1 MKTIVAN
8 WKMNLGIRESVAQAR
23 GVLRAIQGRETLPTI
38 VLCPSFT
45 ALAEVRKVTVRSHVS
60 LGAQNVGPER
70 DGAFTGE
77 VSGQQ
82 LDDIGC
88 THIIVGHSERR
99 ATFGENDDLVADRVK
114 AAFTAGLTPIVCVG
128 ESREERD
135 AGDADR
141 VVAAQVMRAVRGVAV
156 PKRASVLFAYEPV
169 WAVGTGTSAEPADAI
184 VMHRVITAAAVESG
198 LDLERV
204 SVLYGGSVDGKN
216 AYSFLREPEVGGV
229 LVGAA
234 SLKMHEFESVIAA
247 ACDVIDAQSL

>member
-99 ATFGENDDLVADRVK
+99 ATFGENDDLVADR
-114 AAFTAGLTPIVCVG
+114 
-128 ESREERD
+128 
-135 AGDADR
+135 
-141 VVAAQVMRAVRGVAV
+141 
-156 PKRASVLFAYEPV
+156 
-169 WAVGTGTSAEPADAI
+169 ADAI